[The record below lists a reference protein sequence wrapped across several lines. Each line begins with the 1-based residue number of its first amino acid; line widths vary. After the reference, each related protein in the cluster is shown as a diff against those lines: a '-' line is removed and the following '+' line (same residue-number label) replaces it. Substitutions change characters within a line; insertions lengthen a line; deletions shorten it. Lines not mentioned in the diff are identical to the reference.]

1 MEKTTLAVRRLWGN
15 GATDQEWPRGRLHPL
30 WHRINECARKVGDF
44 QARLILSLL
53 YLAIIGPHALVL
65 KFFTDPLRL
74 GAERLPEWL
83 VRHRPV
89 ASTLVQSRRQF

>member
-1 MEKTTLAVRRLWGN
+1 MRRLWGN
-15 GATDQEWPRGRLHPL
+15 GMTDQERPRGGLYPL
-30 WHRINECARKVGDF
+30 WHRVKECARKVGDF

-53 YLAIIGPHALVL
+53 YLVIIGPYALVV

-83 VRHRPV
+83 VRYRPV
-89 ASTLVQSRRQF
+89 ASTLAQSRRQF